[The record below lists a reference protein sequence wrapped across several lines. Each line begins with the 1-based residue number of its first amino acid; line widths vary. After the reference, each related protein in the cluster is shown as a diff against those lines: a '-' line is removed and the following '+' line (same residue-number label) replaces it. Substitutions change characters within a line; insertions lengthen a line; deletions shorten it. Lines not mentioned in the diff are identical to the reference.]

1 MKKIISL
8 ILALILCLG
17 LCACGSSNVESD
29 GATNKQD
36 DTATT
41 DTVAQEYVGEWKAN
55 VLKSHMGDVKTYGV
69 AVITLN
75 ADGTASYREKPATW
89 EYKNGTIHLAVTGGG
104 VAVLGIEKEDGKT
117 VLKFSEYTYYRANEF
132 EKIDNMP
139 ALTEGRTELLV
150 GDTYTTANGMAFTLN
165 KAELITEETNYRFA
179 LYIASDKDFDIGSTQ
194 YYAANNFAGF
204 TMMNQ
209 SRDGNVT
216 CFQSAFSFDKAKV
229 KADAEDFG
237 ILHFAIDGTEYYLSV
252 DAFFQ

>member
-1 MKKIISL
+1 MKK
-8 ILALILCLG
+8 ILALILALVLCFG
-17 LCACGSSNVESD
+17 LCACGSSNV
-29 GATNKQD
+29 GTNGTPNKQD
-36 DTATT
+36 DAT
-41 DTVAQEYVGEWKAN
+41 QEYVGEWKAN
-55 VLKSHMGDVKTYGV
+55 IVDISFGAATVYKV

-75 ADGTASYREKPATW
+75 ADGTASYREKSATW

-104 VAVLGIEKEDGKT
+104 VAVLGIEKENGKT
-117 VLKFSEYTYYRANEF
+117 VLKFSKTTYYRANEF

-150 GDTYTTANGMAFTLN
+150 GNTYTTANGMVFTLN
-165 KAELITEETNYRFA
+165 KAELILEGTNCRFA
-179 LYIASDKDFDIGSTQ
+179 LYIASDKDFDIGSTE

-229 KADAEDFG
+229 EADAQDFG
-237 ILHFAIDGTEYYLSV
+237 VLHFTVDGTEYYVSV
-252 DAFFQ
+252 DAFFN

>member
-1 MKKIISL
+1 MKKTISL

-17 LCACGSSNVESD
+17 LCACGSSNAESD
-29 GATNKQD
+29 GTTNKQND
-36 DTATT
+36 AT
-41 DTVAQEYVGEWKAN
+41 QEYVGEWKTN
-55 VLKSHMGDVKTYGV
+55 IIDISMSDVTIYKV